1 LATLYIFGDESG
13 TMPVKDNDKP
23 FVAATVAVLDN
34 TPALINGSDDDKKLV
49 EIFKELNVIPFVAI
63 VKPFPGYGKAVKVKH
78 DKMQVMARATRL
90 VTGANAQYLDQKTR
104 TYGLDLRN
112 TVWCHAMLQA
122 IARTVLHTVFTS
134 PIDVVQ
140 IVLDQK
146 TMRPPMR
153 LFFKEMVVQQMGVGT
168 RQFLRNLLPMNPSVI
183 SQWESHVRFSAKT
196 TSINWSDE
204 SKELEEEFG
213 LKLVD
218 RFARKMYQAQ
228 ATHEAGIETILRDA
242 GFDDFVVDISEVVT
256 RLDQRVVDNFK
267 RNTGLPEPREL

>member
-1 LATLYIFGDESG
+1 
-13 TMPVKDNDKP
+13 MPVKDNDKP

-34 TPALINGSDDDKKLV
+34 TPALIKGSEDDKKLV
-49 EIFKELNVIPFVAI
+49 AIFTELNIVPFVAI
-63 VKPFPGYGKAVKVKH
+63 VKPFPGYGKAVKIKY

-104 TYGLDLRN
+104 TYGFDLRN
-112 TVWCHAMLQA
+112 IVWCHAMLQA
-122 IARTVLHTVFTS
+122 IAQTVLHTIFTT
-134 PIDVVQ
+134 PIDTIQ
-140 IVLDQK
+140 IVLHRK

-168 RQFLRNLLPMNPSVI
+168 RQFLKNLLPINRNLI
-183 SQWESHVRFSAKT
+183 SQWESHIQFSDKT

-218 RFARKMYQAQ
+218 RLARKMYQAQ
-228 ATHEAGIETILRDA
+228 TMHQAGIETMLRDA
-242 GFDDFVVDISEVVT
+242 GFDDFMVDISEVVT
-256 RLDQRVVDNFK
+256 RLDERVLDNFK
-267 RNTGLPEPREL
+267 SNTGLPEPREL

>member
-1 LATLYIFGDESG
+1 
-13 TMPVKDNDKP
+13 
-23 FVAATVAVLDN
+23 
-34 TPALINGSDDDKKLV
+34 
-49 EIFKELNVIPFVAI
+49 
-63 VKPFPGYGKAVKVKH
+63 
-78 DKMQVMARATRL
+78 
-90 VTGANAQYLDQKTR
+90 
-104 TYGLDLRN
+104 
-112 TVWCHAMLQA
+112 
-122 IARTVLHTVFTS
+122 
-134 PIDVVQ
+134 
-140 IVLDQK
+140 
-146 TMRPPMR
+146 
-153 LFFKEMVVQQMGVGT
+153 
-168 RQFLRNLLPMNPSVI
+168 MNPSVI